1 MHQDYNNFAQEN
13 EEDDGWVSR
22 SSRKRHSRSL
32 REIGKQVVALAE
44 SELEKIPFGDHDSLR
59 EACFT
64 ARKMKP
70 RSEELRREYL
80 HIEALMRVLND
91 DEVSAISAAL
101 VRSSGSV
108 LSEKAC
114 RK

>member
-70 RSEELRREYL
+70 RSEEPHCSPLWPGE
-80 HIEALMRVLND
+80 
-91 DEVSAISAAL
+91 
-101 VRSSGSV
+101 SSLLKTFPLQG
-108 LSEKAC
+108 
-114 RK
+114 